1 MALRCRQMAIT
12 SSSPQGH
19 FLFLP
24 FDNSLLLKSIAV
36 KELMLPSIVQSSAEK
51 PGDNALS
58 VVASCLDQVTYV
70 LELAEVIV
78 ATQVFFHGQSTL
90 HNKYWIF
97 FKLRENSLT
106 APDRILNHD

>member
-1 MALRCRQMAIT
+1 MAIT

-51 PGDNALS
+51 PCDNALS

-78 ATQVFFHGQSTL
+78 ATLFFSQCSSMIRVQCIINIG
-90 HNKYWIF
+90 F
-97 FKLRENSLT
+97 F
-106 APDRILNHD
+106 

>member
-1 MALRCRQMAIT
+1 
-12 SSSPQGH
+12 
-19 FLFLP
+19 
-24 FDNSLLLKSIAV
+24 
-36 KELMLPSIVQSSAEK
+36 MLPSIVQSSAEK
-51 PGDNALS
+51 PCDNALS

-90 HNKYWIF
+90 HNEYWIF